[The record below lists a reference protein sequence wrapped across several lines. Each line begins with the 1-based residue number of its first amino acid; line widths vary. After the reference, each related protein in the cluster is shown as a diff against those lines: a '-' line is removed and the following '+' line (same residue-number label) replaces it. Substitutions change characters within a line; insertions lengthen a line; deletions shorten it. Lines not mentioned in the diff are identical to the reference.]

1 MAVKHV
7 NRKGQTFYLHETK
20 TKTGKPKYF
29 FSMKGDG
36 GLVESIPE
44 GFELY
49 ENPDAQV
56 FLRKELPRLIADEEI
71 AIVSEGLRKYA
82 RDRRCMADVR
92 ERHIVVYYS
101 ERGDLYQKVLRFTLI
116 DEDRRSFAAE
126 RWCFLG
132 SIDDWIPLSDSGD
145 LSKLVRRYGPH
156 IGKESFYELG

>member
-29 FSMKGDG
+29 FSMKDEGL
-36 GLVESIPE
+36 LVESIPE
-44 GFELY
+44 GFEIY

-56 FLRKELPRLIADEEI
+56 FLRKELPRLIADDEF
-71 AIVSEGLRKYA
+71 AIVRERLRKYA
-82 RDRRCMADVR
+82 RDRRCIADVR
-92 ERHIVVYYS
+92 EGYIVVYYS

-116 DEDRRSFAAE
+116 DEDRRNFAAE

-132 SIDDWIPLSDSGD
+132 SIDDWIPLSNSGD
-145 LSKLVRRYGPH
+145 LSKLVQRYGPY
-156 IGKESFYELG
+156 IGKDSFYELG